1 MSYFHSLKLSSRRN
15 NPIYESENKKYIYA
29 CKNWLISPNLFLFSN
44 LEVFEN
50 VVVEIRMKYDTR
62 KNVCT
67 TLILVYFISLFLTIS
82 IEILR

>member
-1 MSYFHSLKLSSRRN
+1 MSQKTKSTFMH
-15 NPIYESENKKYIYA
+15 A
-29 CKNWLISPNLFLFSN
+29 HLITRQNLLFSPNSFLFSN